1 MSKVADCKKD
11 SDVPEEVPHRPVKV
25 LDHGF
30 VRLVEVMGG
39 DRGVVQAA
47 RVSFGLGLKGPEADR
62 KLVRYLLTNHHLSPF
77 EHSLFKLHVKLPIFV
92 ARQWFRH
99 RIAGYEFRDAEEGI
113 VFDGGGVVDAS
124 GSSIN
129 EFSARYAEMAD
140 EFYIPE
146 VWRIPDPANK
156 QGSLPAP
163 DRDNAGFS
171 EALSAHCAASF
182 KLYQGALDRG
192 IAKELARLFFP
203 VNLYTQFYWT
213 VNARALM
220 NFISLRSDIHAQWE
234 IRQYSDAIWPIF
246 VREMPWT
253 ALAFFDTLP
262 GPVDKKYAGLHAKS
276 FEEIMAH
283 GS

>member
-1 MSKVADCKKD
+1 MSEVQAVAQETEKD
-11 SDVPEEVPHRPVKV
+11 KTVV

-30 VRLVEVMGG
+30 VRLVEIMGG

-47 RVSFGLGLKGPEADR
+47 RVSFGLGLKGEEADR
-62 KLVRYLLTNHHLSPF
+62 KLIRYLLTNHHLSPF
-77 EHSLFKLHVKLPIFV
+77 EHSILKLHVKLPIFV

-99 RIAGYEFRDAEEGI
+99 RIAGYDFREAVDGIEQGI

-140 EFYIPE
+140 EFYIPK
-146 VWRIPDPANK
+146 VWRMPDPANK

-163 DRDNAGFS
+163 DIDNAGLS

-182 KLYQGALDRG
+182 KAYQAALDRG

-234 IRQYSDAIWPIF
+234 IRQYSDAIWPVF
-246 VREMPWT
+246 VRAMPWT
-253 ALAFFDTLP
+253 AMAFFDTLP
-262 GPVDKKYAGLHAKS
+262 GPVDKKYAGLHAQS
-276 FEEIMAH
+276 FEEIIAH